1 MKFHHVGIVVPNI
14 QESLG
19 EIGKYLK
26 FDTITTPSLIG
37 SQKVN
42 VCFLKAGQAYVELI
56 EPVDSDSPVSKFAS
70 EGGGM
75 HHICFEVKD
84 IHKEIEEIVKKG
96 GRLIVKPIEGF
107 EGRLIAFVWMNMKN
121 TKWNLVEFAEEKE
134 NKHTK

>member
-14 QESLG
+14 QKSLG
-19 EIGKYLK
+19 DIVNFLQ
-26 FDTITTPSLIG
+26 FDAITTPSLIG

-42 VCFLKAGQAYVELI
+42 VCFLRAGEAYVELI
-56 EPVDSDSPVSKFAS
+56 EPAEEDSPVTSFAK
-70 EGGGM
+70 EGGGF

-84 IHKEIEEIVKKG
+84 IHKEIEEIVNKG
-96 GRLIVKPIEGF
+96 GRLIVKPVEGF

-121 TKWNLVEFAEEKE
+121 TKWNLVEFAEEKG

>member
-14 QESLG
+14 RESLG
-19 EIGKYLK
+19 EIGKYLE

-42 VCFLKAGQAYVELI
+42 VCFLQASHAYVELI
-56 EPVDSDSPVSKFAS
+56 EPTEEDSPVSNFAKQ
-70 EGGGM
+70 GGGF

-84 IHKEIEEIVKKG
+84 IHKEIEQVVKKG
-96 GRLIVKPIEGF
+96 ARLVVKPVEGF

-121 TKWNLVEFAEEKE
+121 TKWNLVEFAEEKRD
-134 NKHTK
+134 KPIK